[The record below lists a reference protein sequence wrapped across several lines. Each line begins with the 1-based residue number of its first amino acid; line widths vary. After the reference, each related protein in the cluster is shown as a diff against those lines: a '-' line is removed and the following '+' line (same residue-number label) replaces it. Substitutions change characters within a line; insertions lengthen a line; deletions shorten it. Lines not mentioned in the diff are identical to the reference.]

1 MVVVVAEIT
10 LVHCTPADDRT

>member
-1 MVVVVAEIT
+1 MVAVVAKIT